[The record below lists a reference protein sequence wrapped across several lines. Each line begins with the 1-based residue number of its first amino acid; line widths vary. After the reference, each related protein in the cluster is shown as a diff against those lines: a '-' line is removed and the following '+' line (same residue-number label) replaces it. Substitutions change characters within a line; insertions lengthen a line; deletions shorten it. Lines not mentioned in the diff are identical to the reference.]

1 MGTRENG
8 RVNRPRVAFPANSD
22 ESYVPLPQLAA
33 HLERAVLASF
43 AEVLSEECEVDFNE
57 NTLDSCSGEVTEAL
71 GRVVVYA
78 SAAEVAGRF
87 SNNLRS
93 KELERLRTA
102 LWELQVKLEAACD
115 EIGGCS
121 ITVRHLSLI
130 HI

>member
-1 MGTRENG
+1 M
-8 RVNRPRVAFPANSD
+8 
-22 ESYVPLPQLAA
+22 
-33 HLERAVLASF
+33 LASL

-93 KELERLRTA
+93 KELETPENGRYGS
-102 LWELQVKLEAACD
+102 C
-115 EIGGCS
+115 EIGGG
-121 ITVRHLSLI
+121 VR
-130 HI
+130 

>member
-1 MGTRENG
+1 MDIASLSRRIRTKATFRCLSL
-8 RVNRPRVAFPANSD
+8 PRI
-22 ESYVPLPQLAA
+22 
-33 HLERAVLASF
+33 LERAVLASF

-93 KELERLRTA
+93 KELERLRTGA
-102 LWELQVKLEAACD
+102 VGVAS
-115 EIGGCS
+115 EIGGG
-121 ITVRHLSLI
+121 VR
-130 HI
+130 

>member
-8 RVNRPRVAFPANSD
+8 RVNGHRVAFPANSD

-33 HLERAVLASF
+33 HLSACWPL

-57 NTLDSCSGEVTEAL
+57 NTLDSCSGEVTEAS
-71 GRVVVYA
+71 VEWSYA

-93 KELERLRTA
+93 KELERLRTR
-102 LWELQVKLEAACD
+102 WELRK
-115 EIGGCS
+115 
-121 ITVRHLSLI
+121 
-130 HI
+130 